1 MTILT
6 TPATKKLCIPAD
18 QTIVTDLSKALSPED
33 QFYFATLERFGIR
46 EEEEGLLQRMENAKR
61 LAQTLR
67 S

>member
-6 TPATKKLCIPAD
+6 APATKKLFIPAD
-18 QTIVTDLSKALSPED
+18 QTIVTDLSKALTPED
-33 QFYFATLERFGIR
+33 QFYFATLERFGIK
-46 EEEEGLLQRMENAKR
+46 EEEGLLQRMENAKR